1 VRNRFKVLISGM
13 AVGGMLLA
21 ASIAPARI
29 LIDSGMTA
37 IRQMVLAGRMEGAVR
52 LLESDYD
59 LKTPGG
65 LHALRD
71 FSLLVLRQ
79 GLKDPDSFERCYSAT
94 ALAGHDEWSG
104 RSIIVQALK
113 SPNLLIQRAALEGLA
128 QADNGEALQ
137 ILEHFYRLSGPISQA
152 IAIQA
157 IAQVKTPAVMPLL
170 LQATRDPN
178 SSGAFWAVNGLG
190 RMGDRDALPYLQKL
204 LAKSIDP
211 MMRTEAAHSMI
222 LLGDHTPIDT
232 LEVGLASAESDVAAE
247 AALALGDARDPA
259 AVELL
264 KETMASKRAAAE
276 VRLAA
281 AVALTHYGNSEGLPM
296 LQRALDDERNRN
308 NIYIISMLDHLDF
321 VIGRP
326 LIVDATRSA
335 SQEIRLTAYE
345 IIGRA
350 GGDPEV
356 GLLGTALHQT
366 GDPIE
371 RAQIAWSL
379 ARIARPASIPVLLE
393 AIQDPTPEI
402 RDTAAE
408 GLAQIADKALQ

>member
-1 VRNRFKVLISGM
+1 MRSRLKILITGL
-13 AVGGMLLA
+13 AIGATLLT

-29 LIDSGMTA
+29 LIASGMTA

-52 LLESDYD
+52 LLKSDYD

-71 FSLLVLRQ
+71 FSLFVLRQ
-79 GLKDPDSFERCYSAT
+79 GLNDADSFERCYAAT
-94 ALAGHDEWSG
+94 ALAAHDDWSG
-104 RSIIVQALK
+104 RPIIVQALN
-113 SPNLLIQRAALEGLA
+113 SPNLLIQKAALEGLA
-128 QADNGEALQ
+128 QANNGEALR
-137 ILEHFYRLSGPISQA
+137 ILENFYRLSSPISRT

-157 IAQVKTPAVMPLL
+157 IAQVRTPAVMPLL

-190 RMGDRDALPYLQKL
+190 RMGDRDALPYLQRL

-222 LLGDHTPIDT
+222 LLGDRTPIDT

-259 AVELL
+259 AVDLL
-264 KETMASKRAAAE
+264 KEVMASERAAAQ

-281 AVALTHYGNSEGLPM
+281 AVALTHYGNPEGLPM

-308 NIYIISMLDHLDF
+308 DIYIISMLDHLDF
-321 VIGRP
+321 AVGRS
-326 LIVDATRSA
+326 LIVDATRSG

-345 IIGRA
+345 IIGRS

-356 GLLGTALHQT
+356 GLLSNALRQT
-366 GDPIE
+366 GDQTE

-379 ARIARPASIPVLLE
+379 ARIGRPASIPVLLE

-408 GLAQIADKALQ
+408 GLAQVADKALQ